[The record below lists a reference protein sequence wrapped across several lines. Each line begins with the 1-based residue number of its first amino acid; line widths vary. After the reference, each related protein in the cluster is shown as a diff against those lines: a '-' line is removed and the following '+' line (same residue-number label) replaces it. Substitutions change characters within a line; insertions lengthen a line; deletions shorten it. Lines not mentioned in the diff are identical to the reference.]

1 MSSATLK
8 IDIPEDGPP
17 VTNTGGSGNQKI
29 HANLCRQPRN
39 KATIVAGAFRVANKF
54 CRIIYIYILHNARKA
69 DVPLAPPKQIFRG
82 LRVPV
87 TSRLGAVSESFMAT
101 KEVAFRGD
109 TIDDTIEESRWSRRR
124 ST

>member
-54 CRIIYIYILHNARKA
+54 CRIIYIYSSQRSK
-69 DVPLAPPKQIFRG
+69 G
-82 LRVPV
+82 
-87 TSRLGAVSESFMAT
+87 
-101 KEVAFRGD
+101 
-109 TIDDTIEESRWSRRR
+109 WR
-124 ST
+124 STGTTQADFSRFESTRD